1 MTVEELKD
9 FYRNN
14 IVSSNYKVTD
24 GLVKFEQDENFISVD
39 KLFDDYEIKESN
51 IDEIFTVLNKD
62 SGRVQEVIIVLI
74 DGTTIQHEIIYL

>member
-14 IVSSNYKVTD
+14 IVSSKYKVTD
-24 GLVKFEQDENFISVD
+24 GLVKFEQEESFISVD
-39 KLFDDYEIKESN
+39 KLFDDYEIKEGN

-62 SGRVQEVIIVLI
+62 SGRVQEVIIVLS

>member
-24 GLVKFEQDENFISVD
+24 GLVKFEQDENFISAD

-51 IDEIFTVLNKD
+51 IDEIFTVLNKG
-62 SGRVQEVIIVLI
+62 SGRVQEVIIVLS